1 MNKDAACAYTCSLI
15 ESISRAVKRTHKEV
29 IESLG
34 YENIRQIY
42 NYSDVFHCEMIEKT
56 ADDFITKCNIS
67 SGSYDYVARSKYL
80 VPSVWEI
87 GNVFERLIEDVS
99 SAGDNVVDKIIEV
112 LSSWMAERIS
122 NYNSD
127 LYYQSREYLAYCY
140 KIGEICE

>member
-42 NYSDVFHCEMIEKT
+42 NYSDVFHCEVIEKT
-56 ADDFITKCNIS
+56 ADDFIEKCGIS
-67 SGSYDYVARSKYL
+67 VGEYDYVARSKYP

-87 GNVFERLIEDVS
+87 GSVFERLVEDVLS
-99 SAGDNVVDKIIEV
+99 NNDNVVDKIMEV
-112 LSSWMAERIS
+112 LSSWIAEKIS
-122 NYNSD
+122 DYNSD

-140 KIGEICE
+140 KSGEICE